1 MCEHD
6 FAMYVLG
13 GWIAV
18 KALRRA
24 GLPLPR
30 SMMQFKSRGAV
41 LAFLT
46 AEAMLFITGQA
57 VAASVLLNGAN
68 NAIAPMPHVA
78 TPVAPAL
85 GTLSASHPAGL
96 PAPNIAT
103 PAVRHIGA
111 GSVPLWRNSNN
122 PRIAV
127 PELRDRVSPLG
138 AARTK
143 PPSGAGSARSAVST
157 ELNIA
162 SPKWSGSNEQHK
174 RRFTRRGRLFPLLS
188 GCPDRRTRRMPAN
201 CTTPDNVDPG
211 TGG

>member
-6 FAMYVLG
+6 FAMYVLV

-18 KALRRA
+18 KALESA

-30 SMMQFKSRGAV
+30 SMIQFKSRGAV

-57 VAASVLLNGAN
+57 VAASVLLNGVN

-85 GTLSASHPAGL
+85 GAMSAPHPAGL
-96 PAPNIAT
+96 STPNIAA
-103 PAVRHIGA
+103 PPVPHIGV
-111 GSVPLWRNSNN
+111 GSVPLWRSSNN

-127 PELRDRVSPLG
+127 PELRDRVSPIGG
-138 AARTK
+138 ARSKSPRA
-143 PPSGAGSARSAVST
+143 AANAHSAVST
-157 ELNIA
+157 EPNIA
-162 SPKWSGSNEQHK
+162 SPQWSGSNEHHK
-174 RRFTRRGRLFPLLS
+174 RRFTRRAKLFPLLS
-188 GCPDRRTRRMPAN
+188 SCPGQRTRRTQAN
-201 CTTPDNVDPG
+201 CTIPDLG